1 MHIYYMSPITN
12 TDFRKQTLLYLSVL
26 MGDTSRLV
34 MAWVSLDTGWGRA
47 FIVNARRPDF
57 SRSRIVTN

>member
-1 MHIYYMSPITN
+1 MN
-12 TDFRKQTLLYLSVL
+12 TDFSEQTTQYLSVL

-34 MAWVSLDTGWGRA
+34 MAWVSLDRGWGRA